1 LGRAPAPGSS
11 TTSQPD
17 ANAPAPGSLRA
28 YWRLVGYV
36 RPYLGVLALAVA
48 LSAVYAGSRTAR
60 AWLLEPVFDEVI
72 LPHQQS
78 GERFSWQELR
88 KSVLGG
94 DEQEAPEPEP
104 DSAEQRE
111 SVRTRVTE
119 ALPRILFGALAI
131 VLVLPL
137 AHVGQEVLSQWV
149 LGRVLL
155 DLQQQLC
162 EKLLALPLRFHH
174 GQARGETL
182 SRVMNDAQKAHQS
195 LDLLFQDVVQSTVG
209 LLVGAAVLVF
219 ISWQLTLALL
229 VIAPLLALVIA
240 AFGRRIRSSA
250 RRRQESQ
257 SDVTQRLLQIL
268 SGIKVIQAFRAQRG
282 EAEAFARENQRYFRR
297 NLRVQRTRAYSRSAV
312 EGMNNLN
319 GVLILFG
326 GVALILGELWGL
338 SFGALAAFVAVMQTT
353 YAPLRDLTRG
363 WTKLQEAV
371 PSAERFFE
379 ILDEAPETP
388 DAAGA
393 VRLDGIRHGIRVDK
407 VSFSYGR
414 EPVLRDISF
423 ETRKGEMVAIVGA
436 TGSGKTTL
444 ADLLLR
450 FYDPDAGAIEVDGVD
465 LRRIARD
472 SWLEH
477 VAVVTQDPFLF
488 AGTIRENIVYG
499 RPGASEAE
507 LREAARVAHV
517 DEFLGR
523 LPNGWDTDVGE
534 AGTLLSGG
542 QRQRITIARAV
553 LKNPEVLIF
562 DEATSA
568 LDAKSERLVQEAVD
582 GLLAGRTTF
591 VIAHRL
597 STVRHADKILVLER
611 GTVAEHGTHEELLAK
626 GGRYA
631 ELMSHQSEGRF

>member
-1 LGRAPAPGSS
+1 V
-11 TTSQPD
+11 
-17 ANAPAPGSLRA
+17 PAPGSLRA
-28 YWRLVGYV
+28 YWRLVRYV
-36 RPYLGVLALAVA
+36 RPYLGVILLAVA
-48 LSAVYAGSRTAR
+48 LTAVYAGSRTAR
-60 AWLLEPVFDEVI
+60 AWLLEPVFDQVI
-72 LPHQQS
+72 LPHQGS
-78 GERFSWQELR
+78 GQRFSFKDL
-88 KSVLGG
+88 SAHVLGRG
-94 DEQEAPEPEP
+94 EPEAAAEKPAPAPE
-104 DSAEQRE
+104 SAE
-111 SVRTRVTE
+111 VRAKVQD
-119 ALPRILFGALAI
+119 ALPRIFLGALLI

-149 LGRVLL
+149 LGRVLV

-162 EKLLALPLRFHH
+162 EKLLSLPLAFHY

-182 SRVMNDAQKAHQS
+182 SRVMNDAHKAHQS
-195 LDLLFQDVVQSTVG
+195 LDLLFQDVVQSAVG
-209 LLVGAAVLVF
+209 LVVGALVLVF
-219 ISWQLTLALL
+219 ISWQLTLSLL
-229 VIAPLLALVIA
+229 VIAPLVAGVIA
-240 AFGRRIRSSA
+240 LFGRRIRRSA
-250 RRRQESQ
+250 MRRQESQ

-268 SGIKVIQAFRAQRG
+268 SGIKVIQGFRAQRG
-282 EAEAFARENQRYFRR
+282 EAESFARENQRYFRR
-297 NLRVQRTRAYSRSAV
+297 NLRVQRNRAYSRSAV
-312 EGMNNLN
+312 EGLNNLI
-319 GVLILFG
+319 GVAVLFG
-326 GVALILGELWGL
+326 GVALILGQLWGL
-338 SFGALAAFVAVMQTT
+338 TFGALAAFVAVMQST
-353 YAPLRDLTRG
+353 YGPLRDLTRG

-379 ILDEAPETP
+379 ILDETSETP
-388 DAAGA
+388 DASDA
-393 VRLDGIRHGIRVDK
+393 VRLDGIRHGIRVEK

-414 EPVLRDISF
+414 EPVLRDVSLDVK
-423 ETRKGEMVAIVGA
+423 KGEMVAIVGA

-450 FYDPDAGAIEVDGVD
+450 FYDPDAGAIVVDGVD
-465 LRRIARD
+465 LRRISRD

-477 VAVVTQDPFLF
+477 VAVVTQEPFLF
-488 AGTIRENIVYG
+488 AGTIRENIAYG

-507 LREAARVAHV
+507 QREAARIAHV

-523 LPNGWDTDVGE
+523 LPQGWDTDVGD

-568 LDAKSERLVQEAVD
+568 LDAKSERLVQEAID
-582 GLLAGRTTF
+582 GLLTGRTTF

-611 GTVAEHGTHEELLAK
+611 GSVAEIGTHDELLAK

-631 ELMSHQSEGRF
+631 ELMSHQSHGKF